1 VVLERREGFL
11 LGMGGGAGLRRT
23 RGPLFWVVDEKVA
36 GWAGRLGRERVDAL
50 DAVRLRSSSASRP
63 PSKFELWVACVG
75 NAGTMSFRA
84 GGSCD
89 DTGPSSRERDVEGV
103 MLVSLK
109 STVRALCVPLAGGGS
124 GLPLLL
130 TFFTST
136 QSGSG
141 LGVKGLRGRFALGN
155 WWSDG
160 G

>member
-1 VVLERREGFL
+1 MGLERREGFL

-23 RGPLFWVVDEKVA
+23 CGPLFWVLKEVA
-36 GWAGRLGRERVDAL
+36 GCAGLLGRERVDAL

-63 PSKFELWVACVG
+63 PSKFDLWVACVG

-89 DTGPSSRERDVEGV
+89 DAGPSNRERDAEAE
-103 MLVSLK
+103 MFASLK

-124 GLPLLL
+124 GLPLPL

-141 LGVKGLRGRFALGN
+141 LGVKGLLGRFALGN
-155 WWSDG
+155 
-160 G
+160 